1 MSHPIRCVVGLGNP
15 GADYA
20 KTRHNVGV
28 WFVDFLAAQENVS
41 LRLDKKL
48 RGFVAEFLYQDQKCF
63 LFKPATFMNESGLA
77 VSAFTRFH
85 KIDISEI
92 LVAHDELD
100 FDAGI
105 ARLKL
110 GGGHGGHNG
119 LRDIMAH
126 LSADFYR
133 LRLGIGHPGDRDQ
146 VTDYVLGN
154 PGRDDRIEIMKAIDE
169 SASVMPDLFSGKIQR
184 AFHALHS

>member
-1 MSHPIRCVVGLGNP
+1 
-15 GADYA
+15 
-20 KTRHNVGV
+20 
-28 WFVDFLAAQENVS
+28 
-41 LRLDKKL
+41 
-48 RGFVAEFLYQDQKCF
+48 
-63 LFKPATFMNESGLA
+63 
-77 VSAFTRFH
+77 
-85 KIDISEI
+85 
-92 LVAHDELD
+92 VAHDELD